1 MKIDPW
7 KACTV
12 VLGGVFCLV
21 VAGGAV
27 ESAAAQSKAPQK
39 IPSGSAPAPAP
50 VPDGPKQGPVKIVG
64 TPAPE
69 EPGPSE
75 GGGEGDNKKG
85 TPAERAVKLMEA
97 ARAKVTKLKPD
108 AEGRRER
115 TLKHIDQAISE
126 TRAIPATK
134 E

>member
-27 ESAAAQSKAPQK
+27 ETAAAQNKAPQK

-50 VPDGPKQGPVKIVG
+50 EGPKGPVKIVG
-64 TPAPE
+64 TPPPE
-69 EPGPSE
+69 EPGAGE
-75 GGGEGDNKKG
+75 GGEGDNKKG

-97 ARAKVTKLKPD
+97 ARTKVTKLKPD

-115 TLKHIDQAISE
+115 ALKHIDQAISE